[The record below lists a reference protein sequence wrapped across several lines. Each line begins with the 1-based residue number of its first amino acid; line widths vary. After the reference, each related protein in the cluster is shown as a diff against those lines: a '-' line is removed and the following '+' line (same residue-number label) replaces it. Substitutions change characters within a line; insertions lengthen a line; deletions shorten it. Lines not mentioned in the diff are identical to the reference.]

1 MKAAVI
7 EDLNRIAKEEQ
18 FNRLEY
24 IKRVHLHPELFSLEN
39 GLVTPTMKIK
49 RFELQKYFANTIEKL
64 YRQRQ

>member
-7 EDLNRIAKEEQ
+7 EDLNRIANEEQ